1 MRFRITV
8 RNDDIELRGYIDV
21 VSLEN
26 LNGFAT
32 AMKDVG
38 MVVASPAA
46 DDYNPF
52 RPPEYDV
59 EESVPPEWA
68 GQ

>member
-1 MRFRITV
+1 MRYRITV
-8 RNDDIELRGYIDV
+8 RNEDVELRGWIDV
-21 VSLEN
+21 VSLDN
-26 LNGFAT
+26 LNGFAA

-38 MVVASPAA
+38 IVVASPAA

-52 RPPEYDV
+52 VPPGYDDGI
-59 EESVPPEWA
+59 SVPPEWA